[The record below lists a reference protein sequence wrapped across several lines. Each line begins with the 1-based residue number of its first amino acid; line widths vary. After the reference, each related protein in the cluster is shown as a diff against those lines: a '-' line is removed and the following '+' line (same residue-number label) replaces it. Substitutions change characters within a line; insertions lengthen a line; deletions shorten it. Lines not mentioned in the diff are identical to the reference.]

1 MQGCCGGG
9 LLGKALL
16 LLLAGRR
23 WCRSRQ
29 EVGGRGF
36 SPAPGSRSQISP
48 RGCLSSRVGTFFE
61 N

>member
-1 MQGCCGGG
+1 MQGCRGGS

-29 EVGGRGF
+29 EVDGQGF
-36 SPAPGSRSQISP
+36 SPAPGSRSQTSP